1 MAINIGATTT
11 WQTLMTRIRRAAGV
25 VSEQESGLI
34 DVQLRD
40 LIYRALLDVRN
51 EAAGALDNFY
61 IRPDAVTLS
70 AISSGV
76 STGSIAAT
84 STLFNIATL
93 DFSKVNLT
101 MTITSVFVSVPILNH
116 ILYNQYKKSYT
127 AAQIGT
133 TSAIATIYLAAGT
146 PNVLTIEAYTGA
158 SGTPATPKLWYPKN
172 PAVWAADA
180 DTVDMP
186 DNFLTFVDDRVVKM
200 ISAMPNVKRTAPVIQ
215 GQ

>member
-1 MAINIGATTT
+1 
-11 WQTLMTRIRRAAGV
+11 MTRIRRAAGV
-25 VSEQESGLI
+25 VSEQDSGLI

-40 LIYRALLDVRN
+40 LIARELLPVRN
-51 EAAGALDNFY
+51 QFKDDLDPFY
-61 IRPDAVTLS
+61 IRPDAVTFS

-84 STLFNIATL
+84 ATLFNISTL
-93 DFSKVNLT
+93 DRSKILLT
-101 MTITSVFVSVPILNH
+101 MTITSVGVSIPILNH

-127 AAQIGT
+127 PTQLGT
-133 TSAIATIYLAAGT
+133 TGAIATIYLAAGT
-146 PNVLTIEAYTGA
+146 PNVLTIEVYTGA

-186 DNFLTFVDDRVVKM
+186 DNFLTFVEDGVVKT
-200 ISAMPNVKRTAPVIQ
+200 ILGMPNIKRTPPVAIQ
-215 GQ
+215 